1 MNVKQAIDKPAVYAI
16 IDDLIDRVAP
26 DAAGADRR
34 HMQQLLYTSVLVA
47 HDRPDTLDLK
57 IMNRSLRELRKGFKA
72 FAPWSDFRKI
82 AVFGS
87 ARSAEDSDEYKMAVE
102 CSKGLVDAG
111 FMVVTGA
118 GPGIMQAGNEGAGR
132 DRSFGL
138 NIRLP
143 FEQTANEF
151 IVGDEKLV
159 TFRYF
164 FTRKLLFLKETN
176 ALACFPGGFG
186 TMDEAFESLTLVQT
200 GKSNLMPIVLVDVPG
215 GDYWQRWERFVRQEL
230 LDNGLIS
237 EGDLNLFSVTDNL
250 EDACDEISRFYGVFH
265 SKRFVGDRLVMRLK
279 SNPGQAFADDLTFEF
294 DDLLS
299 EGGFQIHE
307 GALSEEEDASDLRH
321 LPRLVFKTDSWDVGR
336 FRTLIDRINEQ
347 A

>member
-1 MNVKQAIDKPAVYAI
+1 MTNSERN
-16 IDDLIDRVAP
+16 DLIKELLSDFSDSENVDLGEEMIRTCLSLIKD
-26 DAAGADRR
+26 DAARIDFKLLNKSFKEFRYAFKIFSGYR
-34 HMQQLLYTSVLVA
+34 H
-47 HDRPDTLDLK
+47 
-57 IMNRSLRELRKGFKA
+57 LRKV
-72 FAPWSDFRKI
+72 S
-82 AVFGS
+82 VFGS
-87 ARSAEDSDEYKMAVE
+87 ARSKPESAEYKHAMEFSEMIA
-102 CSKGLVDAG
+102 DRG
-111 FMVVTGA
+111 FMVITGA

-151 IVGDEKLV
+151 IIGDEKLV

-237 EGDLNLFSVTDNL
+237 EGDLNLFSVTDSL

-299 EGGFQIHE
+299 EGGFRIHE
-307 GALSEEEDASDLRH
+307 GALSEEEDASELRH

-336 FRTLIDRINEQ
+336 FRTLIDRVNEQ